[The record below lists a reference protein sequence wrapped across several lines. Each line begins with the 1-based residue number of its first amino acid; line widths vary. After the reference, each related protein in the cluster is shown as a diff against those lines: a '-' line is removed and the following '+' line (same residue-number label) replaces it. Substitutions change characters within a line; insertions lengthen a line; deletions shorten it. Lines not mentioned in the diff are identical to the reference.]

1 MWTSA
6 RMRWRRGRSTRIGC
20 CSNRDAA
27 HGARAPRIV
36 RFVRRARLRAAR
48 AAGVAVP
55 DANMTRR

>member
-1 MWTSA
+1 MDVRA
-6 RMRWRRGRSTRIGC
+6 QWRRGRSTRIGC

-36 RFVRRARLRAAR
+36 RLVHRKRLREARAAR
-48 AAGVAVP
+48 VAVP